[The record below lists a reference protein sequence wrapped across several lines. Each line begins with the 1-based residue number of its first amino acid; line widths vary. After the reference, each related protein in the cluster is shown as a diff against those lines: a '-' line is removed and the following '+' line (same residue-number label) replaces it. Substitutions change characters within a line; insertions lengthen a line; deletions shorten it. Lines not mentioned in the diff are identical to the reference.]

1 MELLKLLSAN
11 EIIAQGVCFL
21 LLLAVLRVFLWNRFL
36 KLLDARKER
45 IASELKAIE
54 TAKADV
60 EKLKSGYDGRIARIE
75 EEAREKIQSAIIEG
89 KKAAQEVREKAQE
102 DAERLFEKTRENIK
116 VEAAKAEERLKNK
129 IVDIAIEAAEK
140 VIEEK
145 LSEAGDRKLV
155 EGFINKLERR

>member
-11 EIIAQGVCFL
+11 EIIAQAVCFF
-21 LLLAVLRVFLWNRFL
+21 LLLAVLRIFLWNRFL
-36 KLLDARKER
+36 MLLDARKER
-45 IASELKAIE
+45 IASELKAID
-54 TAKADV
+54 TAKSDV
-60 EKLKSGYDGRIARIE
+60 EKLKNNYDGRIANIE
-75 EEAREKIQSAIIEG
+75 EEARQMIRSAVIEG
-89 KKAAQEVREKAQE
+89 KKAAQEVRENAQE

-145 LSEAGDRKLV
+145 LSETGDRKLV